1 MFKNHS
7 DTVVVWS
14 LSHFLLFA
22 APWTVAPSQF
32 LCPRDLP
39 GKSSR
44 VGCRL
49 LACPHSCT
57 GTFLIRVGCHLLACP
72 HSCTGTF
79 ISQPPGRPI
88 LIELWSF
95 FGGVVFFFNCLFIIY
110 SNFLSFYP
118 FVYDG
123 RVPFH
128 IFCKVGLVM
137 MNSISFH
144 ISGKAF
150 LHNI

>member
-1 MFKNHS
+1 MFNNHS

-32 LCPRDLP
+32 LCPRDFP

-44 VGCRL
+44 VGGR
-49 LACPHSCT
+49 
-57 GTFLIRVGCHLLACP
+57 LLACP